1 MVWQGKL
8 IVFEGLDFTGKSTQ
22 ARLLGEDLRKQGYE
36 VTLTREPGGTSI
48 GEQVRQILLSDR
60 NHDLAALSE
69 LLLFMTCRAQ
79 LTREVI
85 EPALAAGNV
94 VISSRYR
101 MSSLAYQG
109 YGRGLDLDLIRRL
122 NDAATHHRPSD
133 LVIFLD
139 VGPSDA
145 LARRG
150 AHPDRI
156 EQEEISF
163 FQRIYDGYKQ
173 LLLDEPKALIVPATE
188 DIETV
193 AIEIRHQMQAISSA
207 ENDRV

>member
-1 MVWQGKL
+1 MIWQGKL

-22 ARLLGEDLRKQGYE
+22 ARLLGESFRRQGYE
-36 VTLTREPGGTSI
+36 VTLTREPGGTNI
-48 GEQVRQILLSDR
+48 GEQLRQLLLSDR
-60 NHDLAALSE
+60 NHDLDPLSE

-79 LTREVI
+79 LTRQIV

-94 VISSRYR
+94 VISSRHR

-122 NDAATHHRPSD
+122 NGAATNDRSAD

-139 VGPSDA
+139 LHPSDA

-150 AHPDRI
+150 THPDRI
-156 EQEEISF
+156 EREEMPF
-163 FQRIYDGYKQ
+163 YQRIYDGYKQ
-173 LLLDEPKALIVPATE
+173 LLLEEPRALIVSATE

-193 AIEIRHQMQAISSA
+193 ANAIQHRIRETSYV

>member
-1 MVWQGKL
+1 MDWQGKL

-22 ARLLGEDLRKQGYE
+22 ARLLGENLRQQGYA
-36 VTLTREPGGTSI
+36 VTLTREPGGTII
-48 GEQVRQILLSDR
+48 GERIRQILLS
-60 NHDLAALSE
+60 NATGDLDPLSE

-85 EPALAAGNV
+85 EPAIAAGHV
-94 VISSRYR
+94 VISSRHR

-122 NDAATHHRPSD
+122 NDAATQHRTSD
-133 LVIFLD
+133 LLIFLD

-150 AHPDRI
+150 DHPDRI
-156 EQEEISF
+156 EQEEIPF
-163 FQRIYDGYKQ
+163 YDRIYEGYKQ
-173 LLLDEPKALIVPATE
+173 LLLTEPQAIVVPAKE

-193 AIEIRHQMQAISSA
+193 ARTIRQQLEAISST

>member
-1 MVWQGKL
+1 MDWQGKL

-22 ARLLGEDLRKQGYE
+22 ARLLGETLRQQGYD
-36 VTLTREPGGTSI
+36 VMLTREPGGTII
-48 GEQVRQILLSDR
+48 GERIREILLSNATSHLDP
-60 NHDLAALSE
+60 LSE

-85 EPALAAGNV
+85 EPALATGHV
-94 VISSRYR
+94 VISSRHR

-122 NDAATHHRPSD
+122 NDAATKQRTSD
-133 LVIFLD
+133 LLIFLD

-150 AHPDRI
+150 DHPDRI
-156 EQEEISF
+156 EQEEIPF
-163 FQRIYDGYKQ
+163 YRRIYDGYKQ
-173 LLLDEPKALIVPATE
+173 LLLDEPQALIVPATE

-193 AIEIRHQMQAISSA
+193 AQTIRRRVEAISST

>member
-1 MVWQGKL
+1 MIWQGKL

-22 ARLLGEDLRKQGYE
+22 ARLLGESLRQQGYE

-48 GEQVRQILLSDR
+48 GEQVRQILLSDK
-60 NHDLAALSE
+60 NHDLDALSE

-79 LTREVI
+79 LTREI
-85 EPALAAGNV
+85 IKPALAAGHV

-122 NDAATHHRPSD
+122 NDAATDHRPSD

-139 VGPSDA
+139 VGPEDA

-156 EQEEISF
+156 EQEDIPF
-163 FQRIYDGYKQ
+163 YRRIYDGYKE
-173 LLLDEPKALIVPATE
+173 LLLDEPTALIVPATE
-188 DIETV
+188 DIEAV
-193 AIEIRHQMQAISSA
+193 ATAIQHRIQAVSSV

>member
-1 MVWQGKL
+1 MTWQGKL

-22 ARLLGEDLRKQGYE
+22 ARLLGETMRQQGYA
-36 VTLTREPGGTSI
+36 VTLTREPGGTNI
-48 GEQVRQILLSDR
+48 GEQVRQILLSNKNDEL
-60 NHDLAALSE
+60 DPLSE

-79 LTREVI
+79 LSREVI
-85 EPALAAGNV
+85 EPALASGHV
-94 VISSRYR
+94 VISSRHR

-122 NDAATHHRPSD
+122 NDAATHHRSAD
-133 LVIFLD
+133 LLIFLD

-150 AHPDRI
+150 EHPDRI
-156 EQEEISF
+156 EQEEIPF
-163 FQRIYDGYKQ
+163 YQRIYEGYRK
-173 LLLDEPKALIVPATE
+173 LLLDQPEALIVPATE
-188 DIETV
+188 DINTIASV
-193 AIEIRHQMQAISSA
+193 IQRQIQAISSV